1 MRARHQ
7 LILAVTVAS
16 SGRLLI
22 CRTLIGDLDYRTA
35 TTAELDIRFTM
46 IVTTYANL
54 MCRSIQGIELSS
66 E

>member
-22 CRTLIGDLDYRTA
+22 CRTLIGDLDHRTA

-54 MCRSIQGIELSS
+54 MCLLIQGIELSS